1 MDSAD
6 QARTGDQKGI
16 RFRATEALNE
26 KDYEKAR
33 VLARKVLD
41 DPEVEKVNAGVRAS
55 LERLLVLIL
64 GDRPTEPVERV
75 MISLPQR
82 DRVEPKED
90 LPPPQRSLIRS
101 SPVLGGCGW
110 RAVNGL
116 ARNGIRGK

>member
-41 DPEVEKVNAGVRAS
+41 DPEVEKVNAGVRMS
-55 LERLLVLIL
+55 LERLLVTII
-64 GDRPTEPVERV
+64 GDRPTEPVARV
-75 MISLPQR
+75 MISL
-82 DRVEPKED
+82 
-90 LPPPQRSLIRS
+90 PQRSLIRS
-101 SPVLGGCGW
+101 SPVLGGYGW